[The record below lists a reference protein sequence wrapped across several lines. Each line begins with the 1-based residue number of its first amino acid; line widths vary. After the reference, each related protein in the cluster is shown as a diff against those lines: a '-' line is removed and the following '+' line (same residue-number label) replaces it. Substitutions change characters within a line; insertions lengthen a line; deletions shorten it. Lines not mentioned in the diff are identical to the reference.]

1 MSKWDVLIIGSGIS
15 SLTCAA
21 LLAKRGKSVCVL
33 EQYNK
38 PGGYLHCFSRF
49 GERFETGAH
58 YVGAMGKGQPF
69 RALLKYLD
77 VYDDNLFVPLDT
89 EGFDVFNFP
98 GFQVKFPR
106 GYDGVI
112 GALSAQFPQEKTAIQ
127 AYFDMIRT
135 VVNQFPTYQFNA
147 ASDIETPTEALE
159 TSVATVVRR
168 LTSNLKLQCV
178 LFSYCIHHGVAPE
191 DIPFGFHA
199 IVTDSLIRG
208 AYGLKNGGDAVAR
221 KFVETIEKHGGSV
234 RLNTRVARLVTRDKH
249 IDEVVTENGETF
261 AADWV
266 ISGIHPKAVF
276 GLLSEPEVLSPAF
289 RSRVANLKESTGI
302 FGVYAACT
310 LDLPL
315 NPLRN
320 YYYFGSDNPAAYLE
334 STTPATPGAVFVSSG
349 TRVLRPGQKTI
360 PVSFHAS
367 SPIEWFE
374 PWRATAY
381 GARPQDYRALKNEL
395 AESIF
400 ALVERYQPGLRASVR
415 QFVTSSPLTNLHF
428 NGSEEGSSYGI
439 YHSFQNTGARSL
451 GPRTH
456 IRNLLL
462 TGQNCLFPGLLG
474 SAVAAL
480 RTSGH
485 LVGIKPIL
493 NELNQEMRNFT

>member
-58 YVGAMGKGQPF
+58 YVGAMAEGQPF
-69 RALLKYLD
+69 RELLNYLG
-77 VYDDNLFVPLDT
+77 VYDESLFVPLDPA
-89 EGFDVFNFP
+89 GFDVFNFP
-98 GFQVKFPR
+98 GFQVRFPQ
-106 GYDGVI
+106 GYEGVMR
-112 GALSAQFPQEKTAIQ
+112 ALAEQFPDERVAIHT
-127 AYFDMIRT
+127 YFEMVRK
-135 VVNQFPTYQFNA
+135 VVDQFPTYQFNA
-147 ASDIETPTEALE
+147 ASDIETPTEALQ
-159 TSVATVVRR
+159 TSLATVVGR
-168 LTSNLKLQCV
+168 LTSNPRLQCV

-221 KFVETIEKHGGSV
+221 KFVEQIEKSGGTV
-234 RLNTRVARLVTRDKH
+234 RMSTRVARLITRDKH
-249 IDEVVTENGETF
+249 IAEVITEAGESLT
-261 AADWV
+261 AEWV
-266 ISGIHPKAVF
+266 IAGIHPKAVF
-276 GLLSEPEVLSPAF
+276 GLVSDPEILSPAF
-289 RSRVANLKESTGI
+289 RSRIASLKESTGI
-302 FGVYAACT
+302 FGVYAACSV
-310 LDLPL
+310 DMPIS
-315 NPLRN
+315 PLRN
-320 YYYFGSDNPAAYLE
+320 YYYFDSDNPKAYLE
-334 STTPATPGAVFVSSG
+334 STSPTTPGAVFVSSG
-349 TRVLRPGQKTI
+349 TRVLREGQKTI

-367 SPIEWFE
+367 SPMTWFE
-374 PWRATAY
+374 PWRASAY
-381 GARPQDYRALKNEL
+381 GARPQDYKNLKNEL

-400 ALVERYQPGLRASVR
+400 SLVERHQPGMRASIK

-474 SAVAAL
+474 SAVSAL
-480 RTSGH
+480 RTTGH

-493 NELNQEMRNFT
+493 TELNQQMRSFT